1 MSEWRVYLRDENLT
15 TIGQL
20 DVWDKLEIV
29 MRANRAGSFVIGL
42 PGNHPQASLLSA
54 GVGIIVYSPHVP
66 DEPIFTGK
74 VKTIERASVDGYS
87 TTTCTVTGIDDTAR
101 LARRLAWPK
110 PTAAIT
116 AQTDPAD
123 VRTGAAETVIR
134 GYIGDNAGPSAYTGR
149 PIAGLTLTADGT
161 RGTSIDATARY
172 DNLLELC
179 ASLAAVGG
187 VVFWVQQDGNGL
199 ELRFREPA
207 DRSLDVRFSSLM
219 GNLRDWK
226 YNISEPAAT
235 RAIVGGLG
243 VDEDREM
250 NEATATAAE
259 AEWGDRIE
267 TFVDASDIDD
277 PDVLVQRGEEEL
289 ATAGATAGLSISPVD
304 IPAMRYG
311 VDYFL
316 GDTVSVEVEGER
328 IVQPVSEVKITV
340 GRDGAVTTPTIGDP
354 DIASESP
361 ALYARVRSIAKRVGL
376 VERRK

>member
-1 MSEWRVYLRDENLT
+1 M
-15 TIGQL
+15 
-20 DVWDKLEIV
+20 
-29 MRANRAGSFVIGL
+29 
-42 PGNHPQASLLSA
+42 
-54 GVGIIVYSPHVP
+54 
-66 DEPIFTGK
+66 
-74 VKTIERASVDGYS
+74 
-87 TTTCTVTGIDDTAR
+87 
-101 LARRLAWPK
+101 
-110 PTAAIT
+110 
-116 AQTDPAD
+116 
-123 VRTGAAETVIR
+123 
-134 GYIGDNAGPSAYTGR
+134 
-149 PIAGLTLTADGT
+149 
-161 RGTSIDATARY
+161 
-172 DNLLELC
+172 
-179 ASLAAVGG
+179 
-187 VVFWVQQDGNGL
+187 
-199 ELRFREPA
+199 
-207 DRSLDVRFSSLM
+207 
-219 GNLRDWK
+219 
-226 YNISEPAAT
+226 
-235 RAIVGGLG
+235 GGLG

-277 PDVLVQRGEEEL
+277 PDVLVQRGDEEL
-289 ATAGATAGLSISPVD
+289 VTAGATAGLSISPVD